1 MKNTNELIKYTL
13 INTLIQ
19 ESNAQDIAINNLTFD
34 SRQVKF
40 LEICFFC
47 KGAIF
52 KKTIC

>member
-1 MKNTNELIKYTL
+1 MKNTNELIQVL
-13 INTLIQ
+13 LDQQLIQ

-40 LEICFFC
+40 GNLFFC
-47 KGAIF
+47 KGANF